1 MNNIIDDSDNLVYC
15 YKFIFN
21 NGMEKEFKIVL
32 DRKTLSLIQREESK
46 KYPKWVELNFFKC
59 PNCLLDEKKHK
70 FCPIAIG
77 LVNVFE
83 SFSSFISYDK
93 VTVIIETEARKYMKH
108 TTVQN
113 ALSSL
118 MGIYMVTTGCPIMEK
133 LKPMICYHLPFATE
147 EETRYRVLTMYLFA
161 QYFLFK
167 KGKKPDWE
175 LKKLVDIYKDIQI
188 VNKNFCKRI
197 SAIQTEDASINAL
210 VVLDCFVS
218 FVTFAINQKMPEQI
232 ENLFNAYL
240 EN

>member
-1 MNNIIDDSDNLVYC
+1 MDNITKDSERLIFC
-15 YKFIFN
+15 YKFMFDSGI
-21 NGMEKEFKIVL
+21 EKEFKIVL
-32 DRKTLSLIQREESK
+32 DKKNLNLIQKEESGEYSEWTK
-46 KYPKWVELNFFKC
+46 LNFFKC
-59 PNCLLDEKKHK
+59 SNCPLDEKKHE
-70 FCPIAIG
+70 FCPTALS
-77 LVNVFE
+77 LVDVFK

-147 EETRYRVLTMYLFA
+147 EETKYRVLTMYLFA

-175 LKKLVDIYKDIQI
+175 LKKLVDIYNDIQI

-210 VVLDCFVS
+210 IVLDCFVS
-218 FVTFAINQKMPEQI
+218 FVTFAINQKMPDQI
-232 ENLFNAYL
+232 ENLFSAYL
-240 EN
+240 EG